1 MFKRLVF
8 FATLVLLLSIGS
20 VVGATELDEN
30 EENDDVELQAGRMTP
45 SVQTIYG
52 GRQTASWTLNWSGT
66 GPWKVS
72 FSADG
77 EPYRVINNSTT
88 AQGMNH
94 SESYSSSASYVKYT
108 PRFMAVDSR
117 GNLSA
122 ASATVHKYLRR

>member
-30 EENDDVELQAGRMTP
+30 EENDDVQLQAGRMTP

-52 GRQTASWTLNWSGT
+52 GSAQATWTLNWSGT
-66 GPWKVS
+66 GPWQVS
-72 FSADG
+72 FSANG
-77 EPYRVINNSTT
+77 EPYRTINTRTNST
-88 AQGMNH
+88 GMNH
-94 SESYSSSASYVKYT
+94 TETYSSSASYVKYN
-108 PRFMAVDSR
+108 PRFRAVDSK

-122 ASATVHKYLRR
+122 ASGTVHKYLRR